1 MKEEKENQK
10 IKEEKID
17 LKETKENK
25 TDTKESKAK
34 KADEKKATTKKVDS
48 KTETTKKLAEE
59 NAGSKKETVK
69 KATKKTEAK
78 AESKAIKV
86 EPEEIKTNDITK
98 TVESTVAEESTKE
111 EPKKRA
117 VKRKNTKVET
127 NEKVER
133 KNTKDKKAELAEEG
147 EISVKQEKKTKENNA
162 KLEASIAKLRG
173 KKEDTQVKETASRK
187 NETETKEENSNKAI
201 SVIENSDDKEEII
214 INEPEE
220 SEESKKRKEKLE
232 KEEELLE
239 KKKKRRN
246 TIITVSI
253 VSALLLIIIVVSI
266 IILNLN
272 STKIESHNFFQWY
285 SGQKVE
291 YKGELTF
298 TRKEGLTE
306 LKATDKKVTLD
317 STPVYYAEKDN
328 KVIFPEDMAIVFP
341 NNNGMMYRI
350 NHFSNIIEE
359 NSGVYLETNLAVETN
374 KTKLDQAFLYDGQD
388 LYFFL
393 ERANIVVN
401 GITYEVSPLSYAIVR
416 YKQSIEIYNYEK
428 DEYQVINIQDGQEAK
443 VVTDTY
449 TINMSFDSLQ
459 TAEKEQLLIRGLS
472 YLKPYGENGI

>member
-34 KADEKKATTKKVDS
+34 KADEKKTTVKKKATTKKTTTKKTTAKKTTESKKADAKLDDEETKETDSKLEKEETKETDSKLAKEETKKVDS
-48 KTETTKKLAEE
+48 KEEQAEVKPKLAKSTKKSDSEEIPEE
-59 NAGSKKETVK
+59 NAEE
-69 KATKKTEAK
+69 KTT
-78 AESKAIKV
+78 IKM
-86 EPEEIKTNDITK
+86 EPEE
-98 TVESTVAEESTKE
+98 VEK
-111 EPKKRA
+111 
-117 VKRKNTKVET
+117 
-127 NEKVER
+127 
-133 KNTKDKKAELAEEG
+133 G
-147 EISVKQEKKTKENNA
+147 EISVKQKKKTKENNA
-162 KLEASIAKLRG
+162 KLEASIAKLKG
-173 KKEDTQVKETASRK
+173 KKKKEKEEISNEDTSTVEK
-187 NETETKEENSNKAI
+187 I
-201 SVIENSDDKEEII
+201 DDKEEII

-220 SEESKKRKEKLE
+220 SEESKKRKEQLE

-239 KKKKRRN
+239 KKKRRKN

-253 VSALLLIIIVVSI
+253 VSALIVIIIIVSI
-266 IILNLN
+266 IISNLN
-272 STKIESHNFFQWY
+272 STKTESHNFFQWY

-317 STPVYYAEKDN
+317 STPVYYAEKEN

-359 NSGVYLETNLAVETN
+359 SNDVYLETNLAVETN

-393 ERANIVVN
+393 ERCNITVN
-401 GITYEVSPLSYAIVR
+401 GTTYEVSPLSYAIVR

-428 DEYQVINIQDGQEAK
+428 DEYQVIDIQDGQEAK

-472 YLKPYGENGI
+472 YLQPYTENGI